1 VSKVVAIIP
10 ARSGSKGVKDKN
22 IKNLHGHSLL
32 EWSINAA
39 KRSKLIDRVFIST
52 DSPEYAKIAEEY
64 GAEAPFLRPDYIS
77 GDTSSDLDFII
88 HAIEEFNKMDLY
100 PEYLVHIRPTT
111 PIRDPQVIDSAISIF
126 QNDNHFNSLRSVHK
140 MSESSYKTLEINNGS
155 LTPLFLFGDAK
166 IDSNAPRQSFPD
178 TYVANGYV
186 DVLSTSFII
195 KNQEIHGKKIMPF
208 ITDPAYEVDTI
219 EDFAYLEYVASTSQD
234 IIKKLF

>member
-1 VSKVVAIIP
+1 MSEVVAIIP

-22 IKNLHGHSLL
+22 IKDLHGHSLL

-39 KRSKLIDRVFIST
+39 KRSQLIDRVFIST
-52 DSPEYAKIAEEY
+52 DSPEYARIGEKY

-88 HAIEEFNKMDLY
+88 HAIEEFNKMDFY

-111 PIRDPQVIDSAISIF
+111 PIRDPQVIDTAISIF

-140 MSESSYKTLEINNGS
+140 MPESSYKTLEINNGS
-155 LTPLFLFGDAK
+155 LTPLFLFGDAE

-195 KNQEIHGKKIMPF
+195 ENQEIHGKKIMPF
-208 ITDPAYEVDTI
+208 ITDPAYEVDSI
-219 EDFAYLEYVASTSQD
+219 EDFDYLEYIASTSQD

>member
-1 VSKVVAIIP
+1 MSKVVAVIP

-39 KRSKLIDRVFIST
+39 KRSQLIDRVFIST
-52 DSPEYAKIAEEY
+52 DSPEYARIGEKY

-88 HAIEEFNKMDLY
+88 HAIEEFNKMDFY

-111 PIRDPQVIDSAISIF
+111 PIRDPQVIDTAISIF

-140 MSESSYKTLEINNGS
+140 MSESSYKTIEINN
-155 LTPLFLFGDAK
+155 
-166 IDSNAPRQSFPD
+166 
-178 TYVANGYV
+178 
-186 DVLSTSFII
+186 
-195 KNQEIHGKKIMPF
+195 
-208 ITDPAYEVDTI
+208 
-219 EDFAYLEYVASTSQD
+219 
-234 IIKKLF
+234 